1 MECKDTGLREALLIK
16 AAENTSAS
24 VADVLS
30 LGDIVR
36 HNAQM
41 LVKLAERV
49 EYLERQLEQ
58 YKHREY
64 MHAGV
69 TNTYKA

>member
-1 MECKDTGLREALLIK
+1 MECKDSGLREALLIK

-36 HNAQM
+36 HNAQV
-41 LVKLAERV
+41 LSELGNRV
-49 EYLERQLEQ
+49 EYLEKQLE
-58 YKHREY
+58 KHQHKEIW
-64 MHAGV
+64 HACV
-69 TNTYKA
+69 KTLL